1 MKKLLA
7 LTMCAGLLVLGAC
20 GNNDDNDKDTV
31 NNPPENAPVENGNDN
46 DTVDNA
52 GSSTDNKNN
61 TATNTDSIPFTSFD
75 LDVDYDNY
83 KSFEVDYDN
92 ETDGMEAKIEDELNN
107 RTLRGDEALAEMRS
121 RFESYKF
128 DKNTAP
134 DEVINEVIK
143 SFDLK
148 EDYKQV
154 DLEIKFADGTE
165 KEYLK

>member
-7 LTMCAGLLVLGAC
+7 LFMCAGLLVLGAC
-20 GNNDDNDKDTV
+20 GNDNADDKDTV
-31 NNPPENAPVENGNDN
+31 KNPPENAPVENGNDN
-46 DTVDNA
+46 DTVNNP
-52 GSSTDNKNN
+52 GSTTDNKQN
-61 TATNTDSIPFTSFD
+61 TATNTESIPFISFD
-75 LDVDYDNY
+75 LDVDYDNF
-83 KSFEVDYDN
+83 KSFEVEYDN
-92 ETDGMEAKIEDELNN
+92 ETDGLEVKIEDELNN
-107 RTLRGDEALAEMRS
+107 RTLRGDEALAELRS
-121 RFESYKF
+121 RFESFKF

-148 EDYKQV
+148 EDYKKF

>member
-1 MKKLLA
+1 MKKLLS

-20 GNNDDNDKDTV
+20 GNNDANDKDTV
-31 NNPPENAPVENGNDN
+31 KNPPENAPVENGNDN
-46 DTVDNA
+46 DTVDNT
-52 GSSTDNKNN
+52 GSSTDNKQN
-61 TATNTDSIPFTSFD
+61 TANTDSIPFISFD
-75 LDVDYDNY
+75 LDVDYDNF

-107 RTLRGDEALAEMRS
+107 RTLRGDEALAELRS

-148 EDYKQV
+148 DNYKQV